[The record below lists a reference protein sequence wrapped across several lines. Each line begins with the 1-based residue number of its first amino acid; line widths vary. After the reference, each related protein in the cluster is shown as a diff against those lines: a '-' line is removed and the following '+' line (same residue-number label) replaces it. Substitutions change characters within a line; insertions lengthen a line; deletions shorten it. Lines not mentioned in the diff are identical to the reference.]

1 MLRLRLPATLRG
13 RVFVASALVAVLTIA
28 FALRFVT
35 GRVAAQAEQELRRG
49 LRESA
54 DLLQQQHASRL
65 AQLAVVARLVAD
77 LPKLKA
83 AVETG
88 DPPTVEPLAVDY
100 RERVRADSLLVTDRA
115 GRRLSAVGPPVPDV
129 REAVRF
135 ALTGRESVS
144 FWAVSD
150 GILQIVTVPVVLGL
164 DPPEVLGTLS
174 LAERLDD
181 ARAASLRTLAGSEV
195 AFAMDGHVRAS
206 TLGPE
211 HAAVL
216 SALLPGDEV
225 ASVDLGG
232 VEYVALHRPLAANVQ
247 GGPVALILRSRSERL
262 AFLRTFRTAL
272 LAAAAVA
279 VLMAV
284 LLSYAVARTV
294 TRPLTAVGSAMR
306 EMTATGDF
314 TRKID
319 AENRWEDEDARML
332 ASTFNSLTDSI
343 VRFQREAALKER
355 LSALGRLSTVIAHE
369 VRNPLMIIKAAL
381 RQLRRPAVPEEEVRE
396 AVGDI
401 EQEVQRL
408 DRVVRDVLDF
418 ARPLRLE
425 WAPTDL
431 AALCRE
437 AAEAAFAASGGNAVQ
452 LSLPE
457 GLGIVVTD
465 GERLRTALVNILT
478 NAREAVNARERPPEE
493 GPVVELHASRVA
505 PERVAIVVEDR
516 GVGIDEK
523 TLPHIFEPYF
533 STKRAGTGLGLAI
546 AKNIVE
552 SLGGTVLAQNRSVEG
567 TAVRIELPAQPPNTN
582 GTAA

>member
-1 MLRLRLPATLRG
+1 MRLPATLRG
-13 RVFVASALVAVLTIA
+13 RVFLASALVAMLTIA

-35 GRVAAQAEQELRRG
+35 GRVAVQAEQELRRG

-54 DLLQQQHASRL
+54 DLLQEHHGARL
-65 AQLAVVARLVAD
+65 SQLAVVARLLAD

-83 AVETG
+83 AVETN
-88 DPPTVEPLAVDY
+88 DPPTVEPLAADY
-100 RERVRADSLLVTDRA
+100 RERVRADALLVTDED
-115 GRRLSAVGPPVPDV
+115 GRRLALVGPPVPDV
-129 REAVRF
+129 REAVRH
-135 ALTGRESVS
+135 ALSGRESVS
-144 FWAVSD
+144 FWPVEG
-150 GILQIVTVPVVLGL
+150 GILQIVTVPVILGL

-181 ARAASLRTLAGSEV
+181 ARAAGLRALAGSEV
-195 AFAMDGHVRAS
+195 AFAMGGRVRAS
-206 TLGPE
+206 SLGPE
-211 HAAVL
+211 HAEAL
-216 SALLPGDEV
+216 AGLLPGREV

-232 VEYVALHRPLAANVQ
+232 NEYVALHRPLATHSP

-262 AFLRTFRTAL
+262 AFLRTFRAAL
-272 LAAAAVA
+272 LGAAAVA

-284 LLSYAVARTV
+284 LLSYTVARTV

-314 TRKID
+314 THKI
-319 AENRWEDEDARML
+319 AAGSRWEDEDARLL

-381 RQLRRPAVPEEEVRE
+381 RQLRRPVVAEDELRE

-437 AAEAAFAASGGNAVQ
+437 AAEAAFAAAGGNTVQ

-457 GLGIVVTD
+457 GLGTVVTD

-478 NAREAVNARERPPEE
+478 NAREAVSARERPPEA
-493 GPVVELHASRVA
+493 GPVVELHAARVA
-505 PERVAIVVEDR
+505 EGRVAIVVADR
-516 GVGIDEK
+516 GVGIDPE

-552 SLGGTVLAQNRSVEG
+552 SLGGTVLAENRSQEG
-567 TAVRIELPAQPPNTN
+567 TAVRIELPAHPPAPEPS
-582 GTAA
+582 AA

>member
-1 MLRLRLPATLRG
+1 MRLPASLRG
-13 RVFVASALVAVLTIA
+13 RVFLASALVAVLSIA

-35 GRVAAQAEQELRRG
+35 VRVAAQAEQELRRG

-54 DLLQQQHASRL
+54 ELLGQQHAARL
-65 AQLAVVARLVAD
+65 AQLGVVARLVAD

-88 DPPTVEPLAVDY
+88 DPPTVEPVATDY
-100 RERVRADSLLVTDRA
+100 RERVQADALVITDDT
-115 GRRLSAVGPPVPDV
+115 GRGLAAVGPRVPLVQPAV
-129 REAVRF
+129 REA
-135 ALTGRESVS
+135 LLGRESVS
-144 FWAVSD
+144 FLAVDD
-150 GILQIVTVPVVLGL
+150 GILQIVTVPVSLGL

-174 LAERLDD
+174 LAEKLDD
-181 ARAASLRTLAGSEV
+181 ARAAGLRTLAGSEV
-195 AFAMDGHVRAS
+195 AFAMEGRVRAS
-206 TLGPE
+206 TLGRE

-216 SALLPGDEV
+216 GELLPGDEV

-232 VEYVALHRPLAANVQ
+232 NEYVALHRPLSPAGQ

-272 LAAAAVA
+272 AAAAAVA
-279 VLMAV
+279 ILMAV

-294 TRPLTAVGSAMR
+294 TRPVTAVTSAMR

-314 TRKID
+314 TRKI
-319 AENRWEDEDARML
+319 AAGNPWEDEDARL
-332 ASTFNSLTDSI
+332 LGSTFNSLTDSI

-381 RQLRRPAVPEEEVRE
+381 RELRRSGVAGELRE
-396 AVGDI
+396 AAGDI

-418 ARPLRLE
+418 ARPLRPE

-437 AAEAAFAASGGNAVQ
+437 AADAAFQAAGASSVQ
-452 LSLPE
+452 LALPD
-457 GLGIVVTD
+457 GLGTVVTD

-478 NAREAVNARERPPEE
+478 NAREAVSARERPPAD
-493 GPVVELHASRVA
+493 GPVVHLHAARLT
-505 PERVAIVVEDR
+505 PERVEIVVEDL
-516 GVGIDEK
+516 GVGIDAE

-552 SLGGTVLAQNRSVEG
+552 SLGGTVLAESRSVEG
-567 TAVRIELPAQPPNTN
+567 TAVRIELPAHPP
-582 GTAA
+582 ASMS